1 MPFSVFQQYNSGYPV
16 PGKKILIVFR
26 LSLKVSLR
34 MRAYRADFRSLVS
47 FINISA
53 VVAFPAERSFVF
65 ESFSFT
71 VVIKQLLI
79 ALFVSGLYLGYA
91 AELAASS
98 VKPSSS
104 ASSAIRLYISV
115 HS

>member
-1 MPFSVFQQYNSGYPV
+1 
-16 PGKKILIVFR
+16 
-26 LSLKVSLR
+26 

-91 AELAASS
+91 AEFSGKFGKAVFFCFLSHTFIHICPLVIFSCSGVSKIFFYSS
-98 VKPSSS
+98 DSM
-104 ASSAIRLYISV
+104 
-115 HS
+115 